1 MNQENRW
8 ERTDINF
15 LWCKMT
21 ECMNNYILLKKM
33 ISGNPID
40 LEEPESENQDNF
52 NQWDGKIF
60 SLLILLK
67 EVKAFS
73 VSHSSVNKRK
83 FKVQIKRLLKRI
95 SISKIKIIKLN
106 LPKSQ
111 HKIFRDHQQ
120 SLLFNHNLIY
130 YQYFYKCLM
139 IFTATMKKSV
149 HIK

>member
-1 MNQENRW
+1 
-8 ERTDINF
+8 
-15 LWCKMT
+15 MT

-33 ISGNPID
+33 ISDNPID

-52 NQWDGKIF
+52 NRWDGKIF

-67 EVKAFS
+67 EGKAFS
-73 VSHSSVNKRK
+73 VSHLSVNKRK

-106 LPKSQ
+106 LPKSY

-120 SLLFNHNLIY
+120 FLRSNHNLIY
-130 YQYFYKCLM
+130 CQYFYKCLM
-139 IFTATMKKSV
+139 IFTAIMKKSV

>member
-1 MNQENRW
+1 
-8 ERTDINF
+8 
-15 LWCKMT
+15 MT

-106 LPKSQ
+106 LPKS
-111 HKIFRDHQQ
+111 
-120 SLLFNHNLIY
+120 
-130 YQYFYKCLM
+130 
-139 IFTATMKKSV
+139 
-149 HIK
+149 